1 MFETAPGDDNEVPR
15 SVAIIMDGNGRWA
28 VRRGMERI
36 RGHVRGAA
44 RVREILTASLDAGI
58 EYLTLFAFST
68 ENSKRSEEEVAALM
82 GLFDKYIRSEA
93 RQLVDAGIR
102 VRFIGDLFR
111 LDRRLQELARW
122 LERETEHNSRLN
134 LTVAL
139 YYGARDE
146 ITRAVRRIAVAVQEG
161 ELDPDSVSEKTI
173 SSFLDTAEVPDP
185 DLVIRTSGE
194 MRLSNFLLWQSAYAE
209 FAFVK
214 TEWPDF
220 SADMFHSV
228 LDQYGRRERR
238 FGRIAGVTA

>member
-1 MFETAPGDDNEVPR
+1 MSETAPGNANALPR

-28 VRRGMERI
+28 LRRGMERI
-36 RGHVRGAA
+36 HGHVRGAT
-44 RVREILTASLDAGI
+44 RVREILQASLETGI

-82 GLFDKYIRSEA
+82 GLFHKYVRSEA
-93 RQLVDAGIR
+93 RQLVEVGIR
-102 VRFIGDLFR
+102 VRFIGDLSC
-111 LDRRLQELARW
+111 LDSRLQELARW

-146 ITRAVRRIAVAVQEG
+146 ITRTVRKIAAAVRAG
-161 ELDPDSVSEKTI
+161 ELDPDGISEEMI
-173 SSFLDTAEVPDP
+173 SSFLDTSEIPDP

-214 TEWPDF
+214 TDWPDF
-220 SADMFHSV
+220 SADMFLSV
-228 LDQYGRRERR
+228 LDQYSQRERR
-238 FGRIAGVTA
+238 FGKVAGVTA